1 MSKKN
6 ETENIKNTVY
16 LRIIFQDEEILKIDQ
31 SKTFW
36 IIVRLHF

>member
-6 ETENIKNTVY
+6 ETENGKNTVY

-31 SKTFW
+31 SKTF
-36 IIVRLHF
+36 

>member
-6 ETENIKNTVY
+6 ETENVKNTVY

-31 SKTFW
+31 SKTF
-36 IIVRLHF
+36 